1 MAAAD
6 LPAGRPGNL
15 TAEEEEKLRR
25 LWALVLRVLAVDD
38 ATPAGQ
44 EATVSNAPSEQTTTA
59 HLEKGK
65 KKRTLFSRKNNGA
78 SSCNSQSQSA
88 SSVIDPSSLIEGD
101 ADDKYGQ
108 TQQFHEALS
117 NMSPDSIRETLWS
130 MVKHDDPD
138 ALLLRFLRARKWDV
152 EKALVMLISTMNWR
166 ATEMHVDDDI
176 MKNGEGGA
184 AEAEKGHDGPDKVLG
199 HEFLDQMRMG
209 KSFLHGTDKAGRPI
223 CFVRVRLHRQGD
235 HSEEALERHTVFVIE
250 TCRMLLKP
258 PIDTATIIFDMT
270 GFSMANM
277 DYTPVK
283 FMVKCF
289 EANYPESLGTVLI
302 YKAPWIFQ
310 GIWKIIRGWLD
321 PVVASKVHF
330 LNNSKDMEAF
340 VDLKGLP
347 REIDGY
353 EDWEYRYEE
362 PVEGE
367 NAKMADT
374 ATRDRLLDARRQL
387 IEEYERETLDW
398 VKGDTGH
405 AAARKESRNATAARL
420 RENYWEV
427 DPYIRARSVYD
438 RIGMIKPGGGLD
450 FYATTNGTPG
460 KGAPK
465 SAAGTT
471 PDDVD

>member
-1 MAAAD
+1 MVYLPPPLILSRTSRAFTSSVLARALRHFPHSSFRRRFPTAAPHTSTPPDLNSPRPVPPAQRRNACQSFPTPPFSGIHHLRSGSGGLIVAASLAIALSLLFCQLQAPLWGQCADSSTSSDPSPDPAAAMAAAD

-258 PIDTATIIFDMT
+258 PIDTA
-270 GFSMANM
+270 
-277 DYTPVK
+277 V
-283 FMVKCF
+283 C
-289 EANYPESLGTVLI
+289 SL
-302 YKAPWIFQ
+302 
-310 GIWKIIRGWLD
+310 
-321 PVVASKVHF
+321 
-330 LNNSKDMEAF
+330 
-340 VDLKGLP
+340 LP
-347 REIDGY
+347 
-353 EDWEYRYEE
+353 
-362 PVEGE
+362 
-367 NAKMADT
+367 
-374 ATRDRLLDARRQL
+374 L
-387 IEEYERETLDW
+387 
-398 VKGDTGH
+398 H
-405 AAARKESRNATAARL
+405 
-420 RENYWEV
+420 
-427 DPYIRARSVYD
+427 
-438 RIGMIKPGGGLD
+438 
-450 FYATTNGTPG
+450 
-460 KGAPK
+460 
-465 SAAGTT
+465 
-471 PDDVD
+471 

>member
-1 MAAAD
+1 
-6 LPAGRPGNL
+6 
-15 TAEEEEKLRR
+15 
-25 LWALVLRVLAVDD
+25 
-38 ATPAGQ
+38 
-44 EATVSNAPSEQTTTA
+44 
-59 HLEKGK
+59 
-65 KKRTLFSRKNNGA
+65 
-78 SSCNSQSQSA
+78 
-88 SSVIDPSSLIEGD
+88 
-101 ADDKYGQ
+101 
-108 TQQFHEALS
+108 
-117 NMSPDSIRETLWS
+117 
-130 MVKHDDPD
+130 
-138 ALLLRFLRARKWDV
+138 
-152 EKALVMLISTMNWR
+152 
-166 ATEMHVDDDI
+166 
-176 MKNGEGGA
+176 
-184 AEAEKGHDGPDKVLG
+184 
-199 HEFLDQMRMG
+199 
-209 KSFLHGTDKAGRPI
+209 
-223 CFVRVRLHRQGD
+223 
-235 HSEEALERHTVFVIE
+235 
-250 TCRMLLKP
+250 
-258 PIDTATIIFDMT
+258 
-270 GFSMANM
+270 
-277 DYTPVK
+277 
-283 FMVKCF
+283 
-289 EANYPESLGTVLI
+289 
-302 YKAPWIFQ
+302 
-310 GIWKIIRGWLD
+310 
-321 PVVASKVHF
+321 
-330 LNNSKDMEAF
+330 MEAF